1 MAPVL
6 QLCKSLAA
14 RPESLSISG
23 VAVRTFATDDDIA
36 AFLDLRHRAFARQR
50 VGVRQWTSDDFL
62 QEFVNHWWWQ
72 PARMWFAE
80 QESDIAAGGP
90 KQLVGSATLAMRGE
104 PDSARPVVHW
114 LMVLPTARRR
124 GIGRLLMAHVERA
137 AWDAG
142 YREVYLETHA
152 QWLAAV
158 QFYESLGYTAHAHKT
173 D

>member
-1 MAPVL
+1 MATVL
-6 QLCKSLAA
+6 QLRKSLYT
-14 RPESLSISG
+14 RTNPLSVGG
-23 VAVRTFATDDDIA
+23 VAVRTFETDGDIA

-50 VGVRQWTSDDFL
+50 IGVRQWTRDDFL

-72 PARMWFAE
+72 PTRMWFAE
-80 QESDIAAGGP
+80 QESEIATGAP

-104 PDSARPVVHW
+104 PNSARPVVHW
-114 LMVLPTARRR
+114 LMVLPTARRQ

-142 YREVYLETHA
+142 HREVYLETHA

-158 QFYESLGYTAHAHKT
+158 QFYESLGYTT
-173 D
+173 DMR